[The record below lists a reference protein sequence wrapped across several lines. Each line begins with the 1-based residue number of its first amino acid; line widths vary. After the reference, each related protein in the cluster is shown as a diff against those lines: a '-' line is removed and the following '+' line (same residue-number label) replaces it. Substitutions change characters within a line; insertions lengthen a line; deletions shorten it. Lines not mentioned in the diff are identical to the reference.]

1 MEVRQSTLIVPQDQ
15 CEGTRTIKED
25 KEKKEK
31 RGEEMKAEMK
41 LKGGQGMNCERC
53 SEEEQERKK
62 KERLKKR

>member
-31 RGEEMKAEMK
+31 RGDEGGDEAERGSGDE
-41 LKGGQGMNCERC
+41 L
-53 SEEEQERKK
+53 
-62 KERLKKR
+62 